1 MRNLSI
7 PTLEAVDSGFTGVD
21 GTHYFATIYYPNG
34 KADQRFWWIS
44 LCRVGGASE
53 TFASAEGYLKR
64 KSELTQFGLFNM

>member
-7 PTLEAVDSGFTGVD
+7 PTLEAVDSGFVGVD
-21 GTHYFATIYYPNG
+21 GIRYFATIYYPNG

-44 LCRVGGASE
+44 LCHVGGKSE

-64 KSELTQFGLFNM
+64 KAELTQFGLFNM